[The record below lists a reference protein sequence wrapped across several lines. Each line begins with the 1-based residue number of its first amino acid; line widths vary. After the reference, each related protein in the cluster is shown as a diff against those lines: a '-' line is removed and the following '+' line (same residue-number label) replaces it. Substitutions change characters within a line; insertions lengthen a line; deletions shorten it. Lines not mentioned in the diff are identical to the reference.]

1 MSAKIEDYALIGD
14 CETAA
19 LVGRDGSLDWLCWPR
34 FDSPACFA
42 ALLGGPEHGRWL
54 IAPASKVMKT
64 SRAYRADTLILET
77 RFETS
82 DGVVLLTDFMPLRG
96 TNSDVIRRVTGLQ
109 GRVSMR
115 TELIIRAD
123 YGRTVP
129 WVSRIEGGGLRAVA
143 GPHMLVLQTN
153 APLRGEDLSTVGE
166 FSITA
171 TETVD
176 FTLTYGPSHLPVPP
190 TIDPSEALTDTEAFW
205 REWAG
210 RCTVEGPWREPALR
224 SLITLKALTYRPT
237 GGIVAAAT
245 TSLPERIGGERNWD
259 YRFCW
264 LRDATFTLLSLMGA
278 GYYEEARDWRNWL
291 VRAAAGSPAQ
301 MQIMYGLAG
310 ERDLTE
316 RSLPWLPGY
325 QGSAPVRLGNAA
337 ADQLQLDVFG
347 EVIDAL
353 HSARKGS
360 LAPNEAAWNLERA
373 LIEHLEQVW
382 NLPDEGL
389 WEVRGRRRCFTHSKV
404 MAWVA
409 FDRAVKAVEDFGL
422 DGPVERWRALRE
434 EVHREVCNR
443 AFNAD
448 QGSFVQY
455 FGGRELDA
463 SLLLMPLV
471 GFLPPDDPRI
481 LGTVAAVERRLSV
494 DGLLLRYDTGT
505 SDDGLPPGE
514 GTFLACSFWLADNL
528 VLQGRYAE
536 AQMLFERLLA
546 LRNDVGLLA
555 EEYDPRGRRFLGNFP
570 QAFSHVALIN
580 TALNL
585 TRAAGEAPAHQR
597 GKEESTTAGAAVN
610 ERAERHTLSHNE
622 DR

>member
-1 MSAKIEDYALIGD
+1 MLI
-14 CETAA
+14 
-19 LVGRDGSLDWLCWPR
+19 
-34 FDSPACFA
+34 
-42 ALLGGPEHGRWL
+42 
-54 IAPASKVMKT
+54 
-64 SRAYRADTLILET
+64 
-77 RFETS
+77 
-82 DGVVLLTDFMPLRG
+82 DFMPLRG
-96 TNSDVIRRVTGLQ
+96 TNSDVVRRVTGLQ

-264 LRDATFTLLSLMGA
+264 LRDATFTLRSLVGA

-325 QGSAPVRLGNAA
+325 QGSAPVRVGNAA
-337 ADQLQLDVFG
+337 ADQLQLDVYG

-353 HSARKGS
+353 HSARKGP
-360 LAPNEAAWNLERA
+360 LCAA
-373 LIEHLEQVW
+373 
-382 NLPDEGL
+382 
-389 WEVRGRRRCFTHSKV
+389 RCIIVPSN
-404 MAWVA
+404 MA
-409 FDRAVKAVEDFGL
+409 
-422 DGPVERWRALRE
+422 
-434 EVHREVCNR
+434 
-443 AFNAD
+443 
-448 QGSFVQY
+448 
-455 FGGRELDA
+455 
-463 SLLLMPLV
+463 
-471 GFLPPDDPRI
+471 
-481 LGTVAAVERRLSV
+481 TAA
-494 DGLLLRYDTGT
+494 TGT
-505 SDDGLPPGE
+505 SHN
-514 GTFLACSFWLADNL
+514 LAACCTIRSNTRCVSLGDRLMTPSTSASASFCADAASRSRLSSALA
-528 VLQGRYAE
+528 R
-536 AQMLFERLLA
+536 
-546 LRNDVGLLA
+546 
-555 EEYDPRGRRFLGNFP
+555 
-570 QAFSHVALIN
+570 
-580 TALNL
+580 
-585 TRAAGEAPAHQR
+585 
-597 GKEESTTAGAAVN
+597 
-610 ERAERHTLSHNE
+610 
-622 DR
+622 

>member
-54 IAPASKVMKT
+54 IAPSSKVVKT

-82 DGVVLLTDFMPLRG
+82 EGVVLLTDFMPLRG
-96 TNSDVIRRVTGLQ
+96 TNSDVVRRVTGLQ

-301 MQIMYGLAG
+301 MQIMYGLAA
-310 ERDLTE
+310 
-316 RSLPWLPGY
+316 
-325 QGSAPVRLGNAA
+325 SA
-337 ADQLQLDVFG
+337 
-347 EVIDAL
+347 
-353 HSARKGS
+353 
-360 LAPNEAAWNLERA
+360 
-373 LIEHLEQVW
+373 
-382 NLPDEGL
+382 
-389 WEVRGRRRCFTHSKV
+389 T
-404 MAWVA
+404 
-409 FDRAVKAVEDFGL
+409 
-422 DGPVERWRALRE
+422 
-434 EVHREVCNR
+434 
-443 AFNAD
+443 
-448 QGSFVQY
+448 
-455 FGGRELDA
+455 
-463 SLLLMPLV
+463 
-471 GFLPPDDPRI
+471 
-481 LGTVAAVERRLSV
+481 
-494 DGLLLRYDTGT
+494 
-505 SDDGLPPGE
+505 
-514 GTFLACSFWLADNL
+514 
-528 VLQGRYAE
+528 
-536 AQMLFERLLA
+536 
-546 LRNDVGLLA
+546 
-555 EEYDPRGRRFLGNFP
+555 
-570 QAFSHVALIN
+570 
-580 TALNL
+580 
-585 TRAAGEAPAHQR
+585 
-597 GKEESTTAGAAVN
+597 
-610 ERAERHTLSHNE
+610 
-622 DR
+622 